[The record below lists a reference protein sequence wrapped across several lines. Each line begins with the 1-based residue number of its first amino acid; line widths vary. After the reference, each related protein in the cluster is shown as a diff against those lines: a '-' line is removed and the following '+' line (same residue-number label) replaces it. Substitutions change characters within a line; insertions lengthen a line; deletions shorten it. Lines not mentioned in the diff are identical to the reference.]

1 MIKTTIDRIN
11 SNFIIEAKNSPALL
25 ADMAAM
31 EKYMSESYSGRI
43 IVELLQNADDARS
56 SRVYIT
62 EKNGNVIFANNG
74 RPFNDADVMAISRS
88 GASEKKRGVTIGY
101 RGIGFKS
108 TSFLSS
114 EIIIYSN
121 ETAFSF
127 SKAKTAEA
135 LGVDEEHVPT
145 IRIPF
150 LVDATPYKDI
160 IDELQNN
167 GFTTIFIFKVTKG
180 QVPLTCSALS

>member
-1 MIKTTIDRIN
+1 MIRDTISKIN
-11 SNFIIEAKNSPALL
+11 SSFIAEAKGSPALL

-43 IVELLQNADDARS
+43 IVELLQNADDAHS

-62 EKNGNVIFANNG
+62 EKDGNVIFANNG

-88 GASEKKRGVTIGY
+88 GASEKKRGETIGY

-127 SKAKTAEA
+127 SKTKTAEA

-150 LVDATPYKDI
+150 LVDAAPYKDTPCG
-160 IDELQNN
+160 DKFL
-167 GFTTIFIFKVTKG
+167 KVC
-180 QVPLTCSALS
+180 VPREK

>member
-1 MIKTTIDRIN
+1 MIKNTIRDIN
-11 SNFIIEAKNSPALL
+11 TSFIAEAKNSPALL
-25 ADMAAM
+25 SDMAAM

-43 IVELLQNADDARS
+43 IVELLQNADDAHS
-56 SRVYIT
+56 SKVYIT
-62 EKNGNVIFANNG
+62 ERDWNVIFANNG

-88 GASEKKRGVTIGY
+88 GASDKKRGETIGY

-127 SKAKTAEA
+127 SKSKTAEA
-135 LGVDEEHVPT
+135 LGVD
-145 IRIPF
+145 
-150 LVDATPYKDI
+150 
-160 IDELQNN
+160 
-167 GFTTIFIFKVTKG
+167 
-180 QVPLTCSALS
+180 